1 MFDISWSELLI
12 LGVVTLIFVGPREL
26 PKFLGTLG
34 RYAGVVRR
42 QANEFRRIFD
52 EAMREAE
59 LDEVKKNVEE
69 FRQGMSDSFRDVKS
83 QTASGMSTEP
93 PKTSVPKAIES
104 AATDTPEAATAETPK
119 ASETAQETSEAAP
132 PAPAGPAPE
141 PKPISF
147 PLASPGET
155 PKPEPVTVDS
165 KAGGAS

>member
-12 LGVVTLIFVGPREL
+12 LGVVTLIFVGPKEL

-59 LDEVKKNVEE
+59 LEEVKKNVEE
-69 FRQGMSDSFRDVKS
+69 FRQGMSDSFRDVQR
-83 QTASGMSTEP
+83 QTSSSMTTEP
-93 PKTSVPKAIES
+93 PKTS
-104 AATDTPEAATAETPK
+104 TPK
-119 ASETAQETSEAAP
+119 ALETTATDASEAAP
-132 PAPAGPAPE
+132 VEPSKAETASEAAPADAALE

-147 PLASPGET
+147 PLASSSEA
-155 PKPEPVTVDS
+155 PKPEPVPVDN
-165 KAGGAS
+165 KAGGTS